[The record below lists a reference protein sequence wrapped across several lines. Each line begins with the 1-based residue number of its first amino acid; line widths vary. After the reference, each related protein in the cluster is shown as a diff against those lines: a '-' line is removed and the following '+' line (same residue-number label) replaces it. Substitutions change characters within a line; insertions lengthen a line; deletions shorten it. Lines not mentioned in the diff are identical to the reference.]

1 MSSTAI
7 RSRRRIIPADE
18 AKAWMTGYEFLAA
31 AKNDAAALRRQ
42 SAEIFEAE
50 RQRGIEAGRRE
61 GAAAKAQLLA
71 EATTRIDRAFA
82 AAEPAIVATVL
93 ATVEKLLGSFDQ
105 QELLVRLAR
114 HAMSQLRDAKH
125 LILRVAAS
133 EASAMAQRLAVEL
146 GSGAALVEIVG
157 DPILAPQEAVL
168 ESEFGFVAL
177 GVEAQLAA
185 LRRGLG
191 ANKAGEVA

>member
-71 EATTRIDRAFA
+71 EATARIDRAFA

-191 ANKAGEVA
+191 ANKAGEAA